1 MKLWKRTNWFSLWRP
16 GWAGG
21 TIAVVNI
28 CHKDWKVWRK
38 EPKIQDIY
46 LRLLDKLYRFL
57 ARRTNSTFSQIV
69 LFMSLTNQPPLPLS
83 WMIQKM
89 KLPVQEDKTAVVV
102 GTITHDVHVQEVPKL
117 KVHVLPVGSH
127 ALGSILRAGG
137 KNLTFDQLTPDSL
150 KGCDTVLLS
159 SPHKGLE
166 YTGILA
172 RPQEPAQPH
181 QTLPA

>member
-1 MKLWKRTNWFSLWRP
+1 MGYEEKIL
-16 GWAGG
+16 
-21 TIAVVNI
+21 
-28 CHKDWKVWRK
+28 VWRK

-102 GTITHDVHVQEVPKL
+102 GTITHDVRVQEVPKL

-166 YTGILA
+166 YTGILEGWEGGPCQRA
-172 RPQEPAQPH
+172 QRYKNRIKENFSTSSYINLKRPI
-181 QTLPA
+181 